1 MGAGCMFGNDTHILL
16 AVHGREY
23 NRRGVPVKLLNG
35 FGGRR
40 EGEETPQETALREVL
55 EEMFGIEKPNEIPEW
70 PRMLEDFQLQ
80 KPKQVIHME
89 TQLVLSK
96 RDKTAASRHFVPA
109 TLKSDVRKS
118 EHSDASFAKGLAG
131 SPDTFQERI
140 PSLEKVCTPHYV
152 TFEYTIDDLCQFL
165 QVWEHVFTS
174 SYYKVFPR
182 TLEELLFTRVAPET
196 AEVSHILLWP
206 RSLLANTY
214 FLSNDVIH
222 DLSVKS

>member
-1 MGAGCMFGNDTHILL
+1 MGAGCMFGNDTHILI
-16 AVHGREY
+16 AVHGRDY

-35 FGGRR
+35 LGGRR

-55 EEMFGIEKPNEIPEW
+55 EEMFGIEKPNEMPEW
-70 PRMLEDFQLQ
+70 SRMLEDFQLQ

-89 TQLVLSK
+89 S
-96 RDKTAASRHFVPA
+96 
-109 TLKSDVRKS
+109 
-118 EHSDASFAKGLAG
+118 
-131 SPDTFQERI
+131 
-140 PSLEKVCTPHYV
+140 PHYI
-152 TFEYTIDDLCQFL
+152 TFVYTIDDLCQFL